1 MAMLC
6 EKCKKEADAT
16 AIATT
21 AKIKIPYKDNTTQ
34 KGVLS
39 I

>member
-1 MAMLC
+1 MALLC

-21 AKIKIPYKDNTTQ
+21 SKIKTPYKDNITQ